1 MVNVNEEKLV
11 EYLKRVSAD
20 LHDTRLRLR
29 EAEERNQEPI
39 AVVSIACRF
48 PGGVTTPEELWRLVA
63 KRVDAI
69 GDFPTDRGW
78 DLDSLYHPD
87 PDHPGT
93 TYVRRGGFLDD
104 ADRFDPQFFG
114 ISPREALAT
123 SPQQRLLLETAW
135 EACERAGIDP
145 VSLKGSRTGV
155 YAGTATTGGGAAGDA
170 QNGSEGYAGNAPSLL
185 SGRVSYT
192 LGLEGP
198 AVTVET
204 ACSSSLVAI
213 HLACQALRQEE
224 CTLALAGGVTVMTT
238 PEVFTGFSRQRGLSP
253 DGRCKAFSASA
264 DGTGWG
270 EGVGLLLLERLS
282 DARRNGHQV
291 LALIRGS
298 AINQDGASNG
308 FTAPNGPSQQRVI
321 RQALAGARLAPSE
334 VDAVEAHGTGTKLG
348 DPIEADALIATYG
361 RDRPADRPLWLGSL
375 KSNIG
380 HTQGAAGVAGVIK
393 MVMALRHG
401 MLPATLH
408 VDELTPHVEWN
419 GGGVRLLTEAVEWPA
434 AERPR
439 RAGVSSFGISGT
451 NAHVIVEQAPE
462 EDAPLVGAVSC
473 ETGVVPW
480 VVSGR
485 SAGAL
490 RGQAAALAGRVGG
503 VSEFSSVDVGWS
515 LVTSRSVFEHRAV
528 VVGEGRGELVA
539 GLEALVRGV
548 SYPGVVESG
557 AVASP
562 GGVGPVLVFPG
573 QGSQWVGMGAE
584 LLEVSPVFAARVGEC
599 ERALSRYVEWSLT
612 DVLRGVEGAADVG
625 RVDVV
630 QPVLW
635 AVMVSLAGV
644 WAGYGV
650 CPVAVV
656 GHSQGE
662 IAAAVVAGVLSLE
675 DGAKVVA
682 LRSKALRRLAGGGS
696 MASLGV
702 GQERAG
708 ELLSDLGERVA
719 AVGVAAVN
727 GPSSTVVS
735 GPPERVAAVVA
746 ACEECGVRARLI
758 EVDYASHGPQVDE
771 IRAELTE
778 ALAGVRPLETSVS
791 GTAFYSTV
799 TGGRVVPTD
808 LDTGYWVANLRER
821 VRFTEAVQALL
832 ADGHRVFIEAST
844 HPVLTLGM
852 QETFEEAGVPAVT
865 VPTLRRDHGGQAQL
879 VHSLAQAFVAGVDV
893 DWRAAFPTDPPPR
906 TVDLPTYAFQRQR
919 YWAAATGGGGDV
931 GGAGLQQVEH
941 PLLRAAVGL
950 ADGGLVLTGRVSAI
964 GGGWPG
970 DHVVAGASLVPGAAL
985 VEWALRAADEAGC
998 GGVEELALQVPL
1010 VLPSSGGLRVQI
1022 VVGEAAEDGRRD
1034 VRVYSRPDRD
1044 VQPGADPDWVC
1055 HAEGVLSPSPAPCP
1069 VEEVAGAWPPEG
1081 ASPMDVEGFYER
1093 AAAVGY
1099 AYGPSF
1105 QGLRAVWRDG
1115 ADLLAEVALPE
1126 AAGDADGFGIHPALL
1141 DAALHPMLL
1150 AADAEPADD
1159 EGMRLPFAWNGVS
1172 LWATEAHTIRV
1183 RLSPHQDGAEGER
1196 GLRMVV
1202 TDAMGAPV
1210 LTVDSVTMRPAD
1222 PGQLR
1227 AGGGRGVDGLFTLD
1241 WVPMPAVPDAD
1252 VSDGEGWAVLGQ
1264 DVLRLAGEPGF
1275 GGGGVVCH
1283 PGLEALVAAMDDG
1296 AAPPAFALTYLPA
1309 DGSQA
1314 EDGSVTMAT
1323 AADGLA
1329 AVGRALELV
1338 QGWLAEPRLADAHL
1352 VVMTRG
1358 AVPVGRRG
1366 VVDSGDDGDGD
1377 ADGAL
1382 NVAAA
1387 GLWGLLRSAQAE
1399 HPDRF
1404 VLLDLDPVADPTWRD
1419 VADAVVRAVRADEP
1433 QAVLRAGRMVVPRLT
1448 RARDIDSAD
1457 EAVSGGPIPGGL
1469 DPDGTVLIT
1478 GGTGLLGGLVAE
1490 HLVRTWQVKHLVL
1503 VSRRGADAP
1512 GAPELAERL
1521 SGLGA
1526 RVRIAAVDV
1535 ADADAVADVVA
1546 GIDPA
1551 YPLTGVLHAAGLLE
1565 DAVVT
1570 SQTREQLARVWA
1582 AKAAAAAHLHRATA
1596 DLPLRMFVMFSSAA
1610 GVVGNAGQAGY
1621 AAANAFVDALAAH
1634 RRTLGLPAL
1643 SLAWG
1648 LWAQASEMT
1657 GHMGRADLTRLRGMR
1672 PLSAERGLAL
1682 LDAACRRESPLMVAV
1697 DLDPAGVGGGGL
1709 PAVLRGLVVGRVRR
1723 RSAVGEVGV
1732 SGLVERLRGLGAEA
1746 RLDGVVEVVRGGVAV
1761 VLGFGSPGEV
1771 RVDASFRELGFD
1783 SLTAVELRNRLSS
1796 VTGLRLP
1803 ATMVFDYPTP
1813 RVLAEYVCARLM
1825 GETTAGAGASVVAAD
1840 ADDPVAVIG
1849 MACRFPGGANSPEA
1863 LWDLVASGKDV
1874 MGEFPTGRGWDLDG
1888 LFHPD
1893 PDHPG
1898 TSYARE
1904 GAFLYDA
1911 DAFDAA
1917 FFGISPREALAM
1929 DPQQRLLLEASWEV
1943 LERAGIDPV
1952 SLKGSPTGVYAG
1964 VMYHDYAAGLSSG
1977 ADAKLEGYAM
1987 LAGSGSVVSGRVA
2000 YSLGFEG
2007 PAVTV
2012 DTACSSS
2019 LVAMHLAAQALR
2031 RGECTLALAGGV
2043 TVMATPDVFTGF
2055 SRQRGLAP
2063 DGRCKP
2069 FAAAADGT
2077 GWGEG
2082 VGVLLLERLSDARRN
2097 GHEVLAVVRGSAVN
2111 QDGASNGLTAPNG
2124 PSQQRVIRQ
2133 ALASA
2138 GLSAADVDVVEAHGT
2153 GTTLGDPIE
2162 AQALLATYGQE
2173 RSVER
2178 PLLLGSIK
2186 SNIGHAQAAAG
2197 VAGVIKMVQA
2207 MRHGL
2212 LPASLHID
2220 EPTPHVDWGSGA
2232 VRLLTEAV
2240 EWPMGEGPRRA
2251 GVSSFGASGTNAHVI
2266 LEQMPTPAEED
2277 ERTESAPSDRDA
2289 VPWVLSAR
2297 SAEALRGQATALVER
2312 VGGVSELSPVDVGW
2326 SLVTSRS
2333 VFEHRAV
2340 VVGEGR
2346 GELVAGL
2353 EALARGVSHPGV
2365 VESGTAASPC
2375 DVGPVLV
2382 FPGQG
2387 SQWAGMGAEL
2397 LEVSPVFA
2405 ARVGECERAL
2415 SPYVDWSLTDVL
2427 RGTQSAAD
2435 LGRVDVVQPVLWAV
2449 MVSLAAVW
2457 AGHGVRPVAVVGHSQ
2472 GEIAAA
2478 VVAGALSLE
2487 DGAKVVALRSKA
2499 LRRLAGGGAM
2509 ASLGVGQERAEQ
2521 LLSGLGERVAAVGV
2535 AAVNGPSS
2543 TVVSGPPEQVAA
2555 VVAACEECGVRAR
2568 LIEVDYASHGP
2579 QVDEIRAELTEALAG
2594 VRPLETS
2601 VSGTAFYST
2610 VTGGRVVPTDLD
2622 TGYWVANLRERVR
2635 FTEAV
2640 QALLAD
2646 GHRVFIE
2653 ASTHPVLTLGMQ
2665 ETFEE
2670 AGVPAVTVPTLRRDH
2685 GGQAQLVHSLAQAF
2699 VAGVDVDWR
2708 AAFPTDPPP
2717 RTVDLPTYAFQRE
2730 RYWLDGHDRRAG
2742 DPADLGLVSA
2752 GHPLLGAAVELA
2764 DGSGHVLT
2772 GRISA
2777 RTQTWLGEHVVADA
2791 ALVPGAALAEWVLRA
2806 ADEVGCGGVEEL
2818 ALQVPLVLPSS
2829 GGLRVQIVVG
2839 EATEDGRRDVRVY
2852 SRPAGEGPP
2861 ATEWVCHA
2869 EGVLSPPSDR
2879 LDRLD
2884 GCDEVSGLG
2893 GVWPPAGAT
2902 VLGVEGFYDRVAA
2915 SGYGYGPSFQGLR
2928 AVWRDGADVFAEVVL
2943 PEAAGEQT
2951 GFGIHPALLDA
2962 ALHPALLVGRLD
2974 TDNTETGTEPTDGRV
2989 WLPFAWNGVRLWA
3002 AGATTVRVRLSP
3014 HQENAEGERA
3024 LRLTVADAVGA
3035 PVLTVDSVAMRP
3047 ANADQLRAAVSHGGH
3062 GTDSL
3067 FTVDWTPLPLVA
3079 GAGTGTGAGAEDA
3092 AVGDDGWAV
3101 LGAGGH
3107 PDLAALINA
3116 LDDEE
3121 PIPSVVVADM
3131 TTTGEGAEGPSAE
3144 ALAVTERALELVR
3157 GWLAEPRLA
3166 DARLV
3171 VVTRDAVAV
3180 DGPES
3185 ATRVDLSGAAVWGLV
3200 RSAQSENPGRFVLLD
3215 RDDDRHADAHT
3226 TDTATEP
3233 STGTGTDTGG
3243 AARADAVR
3251 IAVARAVEMD
3261 EPQLA
3266 LRAGRVLVPRL
3277 VHAGIGGAGLVGPV
3291 AQPEAWRLDTAGT
3304 ATLENVVPVACPEV
3318 LEPLGTGQVRVAV
3331 RAAGVNFRDV
3341 LVGLGMVPGQTGLG
3355 GEGAGVVVDIG
3366 PDVVNVAVGDQVM
3379 GVLDQSFGPLAV
3391 TDARLLAPIPDGW
3404 DFRQA
3409 AAVPVA
3415 YLTAWYGLT
3424 DLARLQ
3430 PGESVLIH
3438 AATGGVGMAAVRIAR
3453 YLGAEVYA
3461 TASPGKHAVL
3471 GAMGIDEAHRASS
3484 RDLDFEGVVR
3494 EATGGRGVD
3503 VVLNSLAGPFVD
3515 ASLRLLREGGRLME
3529 MGKTDIRD
3537 PEQVAGEHPGVRY
3550 QVYDLITDA
3559 GADRIGEML
3568 RELGGLFASGVLV
3581 PPPVRAWPLGRA
3593 REALRY
3599 LSQAKHTGK
3608 LVLDVPAPVD
3618 PDGTVLITGGTGTLG
3633 GHVAEHL
3640 VRSWHI
3646 RRLLLVSR
3654 GGPDAPG
3661 ARELAARLT
3670 GLGAD
3675 VRIVAADVAD
3685 GAAVRDLVAGVDP
3698 AHPLTGVVHA
3708 AGVLDD
3714 AMLPAQTPERLARVW
3729 GPKAAAAA
3737 HLHAATAHLRLGM
3750 FVMFSSA
3757 AGVMGSP
3764 GQANYAAANAFCD
3777 ALATHRQAM
3786 GLPAVSVAWGLWA
3799 DASGMTGHL
3808 NEADLARMSRS
3819 GIAAMSG
3826 EQALG
3831 LLDAACWHGAPQP
3844 AAVQLDLRA
3853 LAAQPAPAD
3862 ALPALLRT
3870 LLDNGVATRRTAATA
3885 APAAGLVARLAA
3897 LTAEEQHR
3905 MLLTLVRTQAA
3916 AVLGHTDVDAVPGD
3930 IPFKDLGFDSL
3941 TGVELRNRLAA
3952 ATGLRLPATVVFR
3965 HPTPS
3970 AIAAELREKLC
3981 PAPADTSAPVFG
3993 ELERLETA
4001 IARLTSR
4008 AEAHDEAH
4016 DEAHAKARGRLVK
4029 RLEALLWRLNDD
4041 TPAEARGRPVNGDAL
4056 DSASDDELFAF
4067 IDRELPS

>member
-29 EAEERNQEPI
+29 EVEERYQEPI

-48 PGGVTTPEELWRLVA
+48 PGGVNTPEDLWRLVTGG
-63 KRVDAI
+63 VDAI

-93 TYVRRGGFLDD
+93 TYVRRGGFLYD
-104 ADRFDPQFFG
+104 ADRFDPRFFG

-155 YAGTATTGGGAAGDA
+155 YAGTATTGGTTSGDLP
-170 QNGSEGYAGNAPSLL
+170 QKGSEGYAGNAPSLL

-224 CTLALAGGVTVMTT
+224 CALALAGGVTVMTT

-253 DGRCKAFSASA
+253 DGRCKAFSADA

-270 EGVGLLLLERLS
+270 EGVGLVLLERLS
-282 DARRNGHQV
+282 DARRNGHRV
-291 LALIRGS
+291 LAVVRGS

-321 RQALAGARLAPSE
+321 RQALASARLAPSE

-361 RDRPADRPLWLGSL
+361 RDRPEDRPLWLGSL

-401 MLPATLH
+401 VLPATLH
-408 VDELTPHVEWN
+408 AEELTPHVEWD
-419 GGGVRLLTEAVEWPA
+419 GGGVRLLTEPVEWPNG
-434 AERPR
+434 ERPR

-462 EDAPLVGAVSC
+462 EEVSTASSAVG
-473 ETGVVPW
+473 GVVPW

-485 SAGAL
+485 SAEAL
-490 RGQAAALAGRVGG
+490 RGQAGALAGWVGG
-503 VSEFSSVDVGWS
+503 APEFSLVDVGWS
-515 LVTSRSVFEHRAV
+515 LVTARSVFEHRAV
-528 VVGEGRGELVA
+528 VVGDSHAELVA
-539 GLEALVRGV
+539 GVEALAGGV
-548 SYPGVVESG
+548 SHPGVVRSG
-557 AVASP
+557 AAALT
-562 GGVGPVLVFPG
+562 GDVGPVLVFPG

-584 LLEVSPVFAARVGEC
+584 LLEVSPVFAARVVEC
-599 ERALSRYVEWSLT
+599 ERALERFVDWSLM
-612 DVLRGVEGAADVG
+612 DVLCGVEGAADLG

-635 AVMVSLAGV
+635 AVMVSLAAV
-644 WAGYGV
+644 WAGHGV
-650 CPVAVV
+650 RPAAAV

-662 IAAAVVAGVLSLE
+662 IAAAVVAGALSLE
-675 DGAKVVA
+675 DGARVVA
-682 LRSKALRRLAGGGS
+682 LRSRALRRLAGGGA

-702 GQERAG
+702 GQERVG
-708 ELLSDLGERVA
+708 LLLSDLGDRA
-719 AVGVAAVN
+719 GGVGVAAVN

-735 GPPERVAAVVA
+735 GPPEQVAAVVA
-746 ACEECGVRARLI
+746 ACQEAGERARLI
-758 EVDYASHGPQVDE
+758 EVDYASHGPQVDQ
-771 IRAELTE
+771 IRDELMRMLE
-778 ALAGVRPLETSVS
+778 GVRPLDTSGS

-799 TGGRVVPTD
+799 TGGRAVTTD
-808 LDTGYWVANLRER
+808 LDAAYWVTNLRER
-821 VRFTEAVQALL
+821 VRFTDAVQALL
-832 ADGHRVFIEAST
+832 SDGHRVFIEAST
-844 HPVLTLGM
+844 HPVLTLGL
-852 QETFEEAGVPAVT
+852 QETFEEAEIPAVT
-865 VPTLRRDHGGQAQL
+865 VPTLRRDHGGQDQL
-879 VHSLAQAFVAGVDV
+879 LHSLAQAFTAGVDV
-893 DWRAAFPTDPPPR
+893 DWKAAFPAEPAPR

-919 YWAAATGGGGDV
+919 YWATATGGAGDV
-931 GGAGLQQVEH
+931 GAAGLQRVEH

-950 ADGGLVLTGRVSAI
+950 ADGGLVLTGRVSAT
-964 GGGWPG
+964 GGDGWLG
-970 DHVVAGASLVPGAAL
+970 DHVVAGASLMPGAAL

-998 GGVEELALQVPL
+998 GGIEELALQVPL
-1010 VLPSSGGLRVQI
+1010 ALPESGGLRVQI
-1022 VVGEAAEDGRRD
+1022 VVGEGAEDGRRD

-1044 VQPGADPDWVC
+1044 AEPGADPDWVT
-1055 HAEGVLSPSPAPCP
+1055 HAEGVLSPSAASAAPTAA
-1069 VEEVAGAWPPEG
+1069 EELVGVWPPEG
-1081 ASPMDVEGFYER
+1081 AKPMDVEDFYEH
-1093 AAAVGY
+1093 AAAAGY

-1105 QGLRAVWRDG
+1105 QGVRAVWRDG

-1150 AADAEPADD
+1150 AADIASADD
-1159 EGMRLPFAWNGVS
+1159 GGMRLPFAWNGVS
-1172 LWATEAHTIRV
+1172 LWATEATTVRV
-1183 RLSPHQDGAEGER
+1183 RLSPQQDGAAGER
-1196 GLRMVV
+1196 GLRVIV
-1202 TDAMGAPV
+1202 ADGMGAPV
-1210 LTVDSVTMRPAD
+1210 LTVGSLTMRPAD
-1222 PGQLR
+1222 PRQLR
-1227 AGGGRGVDGLFTLD
+1227 SVGGRGIDGLFMLD
-1241 WVPMPAVPDAD
+1241 WIPMPDAAD
-1252 VSDGEGWAVLGQ
+1252 GDASDTMGWVVLGE
-1264 DVLRLAGEPGF
+1264 DTLRLAEEPGL

-1283 PGLEALVAAMDDG
+1283 PGLEALVAALDDG
-1296 AAPPAFALTYLPA
+1296 TRPPAFAVTCLPA
-1309 DGSQA
+1309 DGGSA
-1314 EDGSVTMAT
+1314 EAGVAAR

-1329 AVGRALELV
+1329 AVGHALELV
-1338 QGWLAEPRLADAHL
+1338 QGWLAEPRLADTRL
-1352 VVMTRG
+1352 VVVTRG
-1358 AVPVGRRG
+1358 AVSTGDPDEGG
-1366 VVDSGDDGDGD
+1366 DSGDGE
-1377 ADGAL
+1377 L
-1382 NVAAA
+1382 TVAAA

-1404 VLLDLDPVADPTWRD
+1404 VLLDLHQATDPAAGE

-1433 QAVLRAGRMVVPRLT
+1433 QVALRTEGPMVPRLM
-1448 RARDIDSAD
+1448 RARATDSAD
-1457 EAVSGGPIPGGL
+1457 KTESGGLTPAGL

-1503 VSRRGADAP
+1503 VSRRGSDAP
-1512 GAPELAERL
+1512 GAPEVAERL
-1521 SGLGA
+1521 SDLGA
-1526 RVRIAAVDV
+1526 QVRIAAVDV
-1535 ADADAVADVVA
+1535 TDADAVADAVA
-1546 GIDPA
+1546 GVDPA
-1551 YPLTGVLHAAGLLE
+1551 HPLTGVIHAAGLLD

-1570 SQTREQLARVWA
+1570 SQTREQVARVWA
-1582 AKAAAAAHLHRATA
+1582 AKATAAAHLHTATA
-1596 DLPLRMFVMFSSAA
+1596 DLPLRVFVMFSSAA

-1621 AAANAFVDALAAH
+1621 AAANAFVDALVAH
-1634 RRTLGLPAL
+1634 RRALGLPGL

-1657 GHMGRADLTRLRGMR
+1657 GHVGQADLTRLRGMR
-1672 PLSAERGLAL
+1672 PLASERGLAL
-1682 LDAACRRESPLMVAV
+1682 LDAACRCANPLMVAV
-1697 DLDPAGVGGGGL
+1697 DFDPAWAVGEDL
-1709 PAVLRGLVVGRVRR
+1709 PAVLRGLVSGRIRR
-1723 RSAVGEVGV
+1723 RAAEGGPSA
-1732 SGLVERLRGLGAEA
+1732 SGLAAELVGLDAGG
-1746 RLDGVVEVVRGGVAV
+1746 RLDVVVDVVRGGVAV
-1761 VLGFGSPGEV
+1761 VLGFGSLGEV
-1771 RVDASFRELGFD
+1771 RVDAAFKELGFD
-1783 SLTAVELRNRLSS
+1783 SLTAVELRNRLSV

-1803 ATMVFDYPTP
+1803 ATLVFDYPTP
-1813 RVLAEYVCARLM
+1813 RVLAEYLCTRLT
-1825 GETTAGAGASVVAAD
+1825 GETAGSRAPLAVRAD
-1840 ADDPVAVIG
+1840 ADDPIAIIG
-1849 MACRFPGGANSPEA
+1849 MTCRFPGGANSPET

-1874 MGEFPTGRGWDLDG
+1874 IGEFPTGRGWDLDG

-1898 TSYARE
+1898 TSYANE
-1904 GAFLYDA
+1904 GAFLHDA

-1917 FFGISPREALAM
+1917 FFGINPREALAT

-1964 VMYHDYAAGLSSG
+1964 VMYHDYAAGLSGGG
-1977 ADAKLEGYAM
+1977 ADVKLEGYAM

-2000 YSLGFEG
+2000 YTLGFEG

-2019 LVAMHLAAQALR
+2019 LVAMHLASQALR
-2031 RGECTLALAGGV
+2031 QGECTLALAGGV

-2097 GHEVLAVVRGSAVN
+2097 GHDVLAVIRGSAVN

-2138 GLSAADVDVVEAHGT
+2138 GLSASDVDAVEAHGT

-2173 RSVER
+2173 RPTEQ

-2186 SNIGHAQAAAG
+2186 SNIGHTQAAAG

-2207 MRHGL
+2207 MRHGM

-2220 EPTPHVDWGSGA
+2220 EPSPHVDWESGA
-2232 VRLLTEAV
+2232 VRLLTEAA
-2240 EWPMGEGPRRA
+2240 EWPNGERPRRA

-2266 LEQMPTPAEED
+2266 LEQAPVED
-2277 ERTESAPSDRDA
+2277 RPEVEAVPSDTGT
-2289 VPWVLSAR
+2289 VSWVLSAR
-2297 SAEALRGQATALVER
+2297 SAEALLGQAAALAEQ
-2312 VGGVSELSPVDVGW
+2312 VGCASELSPVDVGW
-2326 SLVTSRS
+2326 SLVTTRS

-2340 VVGEGR
+2340 VVGDDR
-2346 GELVAGL
+2346 AELLAAV
-2353 EALARGVSHPGV
+2353 EALAGDVSHPAV
-2365 VESGTAASPC
+2365 VRSGAAALTG

-2387 SQWAGMGAEL
+2387 SQWVGMGAEL

-2405 ARVGECERAL
+2405 ARVVECERAL
-2415 SPYVDWSLTDVL
+2415 EPFVDWSLTDVL
-2427 RGTQSAAD
+2427 CGVEGAAD

-2457 AGHGVRPVAVVGHSQ
+2457 AGHGVRPAAVVGHSQ

-2487 DGAKVVALRSKA
+2487 DGARVVALRSRA

-2509 ASLGVGQERAEQ
+2509 ASLGVGQERAGL
-2521 LLSGLGERVAAVGV
+2521 LLSDLGDRAGGVGV

-2555 VVAACEECGVRAR
+2555 VVAVCQEAGERAR

-2579 QVDEIRAELTEALAG
+2579 QVDQIREELNELLDG
-2594 VRPLETS
+2594 IRPLDTS
-2601 VSGTAFYST
+2601 GSGTAFYST
-2610 VTGGRVVPTDLD
+2610 VTGGRIDGSVLD
-2622 TGYWVANLRERVR
+2622 TDYWVRNLRERVR
-2635 FTEAV
+2635 FTDAV
-2640 QALLAD
+2640 QALLSD

-2653 ASTHPVLTLGMQ
+2653 ASTHPVLTLGLQ

-2670 AGVPAVTVPTLRRDH
+2670 AEIPAVTVPTLRRDH
-2685 GGQAQLVHSLAQAF
+2685 GGQAQLLHSLAQAF
-2699 VAGVDVDWR
+2699 TAGVDVDWTTLYPSS
-2708 AAFPTDPPP
+2708 PTP
-2717 RTVDLPTYAFQRE
+2717 RVVALPTYAFQRE
-2730 RYWLDGHDRRAG
+2730 RYWLDGHGGRAG

-2764 DGSGHVLT
+2764 DGRGHVLT

-2777 RTQTWLGEHVVADA
+2777 RTHTWLGEHVVADA
-2791 ALVPGAALAEWVLRA
+2791 VLVPGAALAEWVLRA
-2806 ADEVGCGGVEEL
+2806 ADEVGCGGVDEL
-2818 ALQVPLVLPSS
+2818 ALHVPLVLPPS
-2829 GGLRVQIVVG
+2829 GGLRVQVVVG
-2839 EATEDGRRDVRVY
+2839 EAAEDGRRDARVY
-2852 SRPAGEGPP
+2852 SRPAAGEGDSG
-2861 ATEWVCHA
+2861 TGWICHA
-2869 EGVLSPPSDR
+2869 EGVLSPPPGRSD
-2879 LDRLD
+2879 
-2884 GCDEVSGLG
+2884 EAPGLG
-2893 GVWPPAGAT
+2893 GAWPPAGAAS
-2902 VLGVEGFYDRVAA
+2902 LGVEGFYDRVAA
-2915 SGYGYGPSFQGLR
+2915 SGYAYGPSFQGLR
-2928 AVWRDGADVFAEVVL
+2928 AVWRDGADVCAEVVL
-2943 PEAAGEQT
+2943 PEAAGEQA

-2962 ALHPALLVGRLD
+2962 ALHPALLIDQLD
-2974 TDNTETGTEPTDGRV
+2974 THDDPGTTGNEPTDGRV
-2989 WLPFAWNGVRLWA
+2989 WLPFAWSGVTLWA
-3002 AGATTVRVRLSP
+3002 AGATTVRVRISP
-3014 HQENAEGERA
+3014 HQETAEGERA

-3047 ANADQLRAAVSHGGH
+3047 ASVDQLRAAVAPGGH
-3062 GTDSL
+3062 ATDSL
-3067 FTVDWTPLPLVA
+3067 FTVEWTPLPFAA
-3079 GAGTGTGAGAEDA
+3079 GAGEAEA
-3092 AVGDDGWAV
+3092 KDDGWAV

-3107 PDLAALINA
+3107 LDPTALVAA
-3116 LDDEE
+3116 LDDDA
-3121 PIPSVVVADM
+3121 SVPPVVLADM
-3131 TTTGEGAEGPSAE
+3131 TGMTGMTDLTGPTREGAEEASAE
-3144 ALAVTERALELVR
+3144 ALSATERVLELVR

-3171 VVTRDAVAV
+3171 VATRGAVAV

-3185 ATRVDLSGAAVWGLV
+3185 TARVDLAAAAVWGLV

-3215 RDDDRHADAHT
+3215 GDDELNSQADPD
-3226 TDTATEP
+3226 TDP
-3233 STGTGTDTGG
+3233 
-3243 AARADAVR
+3243 VR
-3251 IAVARAVEMD
+3251 IAVARAVELD

-3266 LRAGRVLVPRL
+3266 LRAGRALVPRL
-3277 VHAGIGGAGLVGPV
+3277 VHAGTGGAGLVGPV

-3304 ATLENVVPVACPEV
+3304 ATLENVVPVPCPEV
-3318 LEPLGTGQVRVAV
+3318 LEPLGAGQVRIAV

-3341 LVGLGMVPGQTGLG
+3341 VVSLGMVPGQTGLG

-3366 PDVVNVAVGDQVM
+3366 PEVTHVSVGDRVM

-3404 DFRQA
+3404 SFRQA

-3424 DLARLQ
+3424 DLAGLR

-3438 AATGGVGMAAVRIAR
+3438 AATGGVGTAAVRMAR
-3453 YLGAEVYA
+3453 HLGAEVYA
-3461 TASPGKHAVL
+3461 TASPAKHGTL
-3471 GAMGIDEAHRASS
+3471 EEMGIDAAHRASS
-3484 RDLDFEGVVR
+3484 RDLGFEEAFR

-3515 ASLRLLREGGRLME
+3515 ASLRLLREGGRLLE

-3537 PEQVAGEHPGVRY
+3537 PELIAAERPGVTYRA
-3550 QVYDLITDA
+3550 YDLITHA
-3559 GADRIGEML
+3559 GPDRIGEML
-3568 RELGGLFASGVLV
+3568 CELGELFASGVLE
-3581 PPPVRAWPLGRA
+3581 PPPVHAWPLSRA

-3633 GHVAEHL
+3633 ALVAEHL
-3640 VRSWHI
+3640 VRTWNI

-3661 ARELAARLT
+3661 AKELVAQLAD
-3670 GLGAD
+3670 LGAEARIEAVD
-3675 VRIVAADVAD
+3675 VTD
-3685 GAAVRDLVAGVDP
+3685 GAAVHALVAGIDP

-3714 AMLPAQTPERLARVW
+3714 AVVTSQTPERLARVW
-3729 GPKAAAAA
+3729 GAKATAAA
-3737 HLHAATAHLRLGM
+3737 HLHAATARLRLGM

-3764 GQANYAAANAFCD
+3764 GQANYAAANAYCD
-3777 ALATHRQAM
+3777 ALAVHRQAM
-3786 GLPAVSVAWGLWA
+3786 GLPAVSVAWGLWS

-3808 NEADLARMSRS
+3808 DEADLARMSRS

-3826 EQALG
+3826 AQALE
-3831 LLDAACWHGAPQP
+3831 LMDAACWHGAPQP
-3844 AAVQLDLRA
+3844 AAVQLDLRT
-3853 LAAQPAPAD
+3853 LAAQPAD
-3862 ALPALLRT
+3862 TLPALLRT
-3870 LLDNGVATRRTAATA
+3870 LLDSGTTTRRTAATG
-3885 APAAGLVARLAA
+3885 APAAGLVAQ
-3897 LTAEEQHR
+3897 LTAVPAEEQHR
-3905 MLLTLVRTQAA
+3905 ILLTLVRTQAA
-3916 AVLGHTDVDAVPGD
+3916 AVLGHTDAGAVSGD
-3930 IPFKDLGFDSL
+3930 TPFKDLGFDSL

-3970 AIAAELREKLC
+3970 AIAAELREQLC
-3981 PAPADTSAPVFG
+3981 PAQADTSAPVFD
-3993 ELERLETA
+3993 ELERLEA
-4001 IARLTSR
+4001 AMAGLG
-4008 AEAHDEAH
+4008 AHDEA
-4016 DEAHAKARGRLVK
+4016 RGRLAK

-4041 TPAEARGRPVNGDAL
+4041 TPAEATGEHRAPADDGAL
-4056 DSASDDELFAF
+4056 DSASDDELFEF